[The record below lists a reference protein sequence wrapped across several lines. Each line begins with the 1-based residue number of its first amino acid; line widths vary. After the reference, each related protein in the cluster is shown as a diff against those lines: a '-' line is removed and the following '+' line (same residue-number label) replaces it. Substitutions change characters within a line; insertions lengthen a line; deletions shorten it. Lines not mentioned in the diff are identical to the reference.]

1 MENKFGF
8 IEIFKVRFLLKNG
21 DWFFVLIFSVDLLM
35 NKKNYVFLF
44 NGL

>member
-21 DWFFVLIFSVDLLM
+21 DCFFFLIFSVDLLM
-35 NKKNYVFLF
+35 NKKNFFLF